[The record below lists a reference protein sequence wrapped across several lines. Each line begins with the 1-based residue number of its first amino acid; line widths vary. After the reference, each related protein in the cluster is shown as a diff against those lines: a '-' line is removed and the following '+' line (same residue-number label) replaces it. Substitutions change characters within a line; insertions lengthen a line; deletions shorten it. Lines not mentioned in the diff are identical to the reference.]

1 MSYQRM
7 LIHRCDIY
15 HEATQAP
22 SAGRFGI
29 PADKLQPVTSYP
41 DTPDEQDV
49 PCYFT
54 EKTQQLIQEE
64 PDQTVYHS
72 FLVHFPLSAD
82 IRVNDKII
90 WENHKYILK
99 LPKRIRHHHWEV
111 IAVRD
116 ESL

>member
-1 MSYQRM
+1 MSYKQM

-15 HEATQAP
+15 HEAAQAP
-22 SAGRFGI
+22 SAYRFGI
-29 PADKLQPVTSYP
+29 PADRLQPVISYP

-54 EKTQQLIQEE
+54 EKTQQLIQEK

-111 IAVRD
+111 VAVRD

>member
-1 MSYQRM
+1 MSYQQM

-15 HEATQAP
+15 HETAQP
-22 SAGRFGI
+22 PPAGRFGI
-29 PADKLQPVTSYP
+29 PADKLQPVFSYP
-41 DTPDEQDV
+41 NTPDEENV

-72 FLVHFPLSAD
+72 FLVHFPFSAD
-82 IRVNDKII
+82 IRLNDKII
-90 WENHKYILK
+90 WQHNSYILK
-99 LPKRIRHHHWEV
+99 LPKKIRHHHWEV

>member
-1 MSYQRM
+1 MSYKQM

-15 HEATQAP
+15 HEAPQAP

-29 PADKLQPVTSYP
+29 PADEISRPVISYP

-49 PCYFT
+49 LCYFT
-54 EKTQQLIQEE
+54 EKTRLIQEE

-111 IAVRD
+111 VAVRD

>member
-1 MSYQRM
+1 MSYQQM

-15 HEATQAP
+15 HETAQSP
-22 SAGRFGI
+22 LAGRFGI
-29 PADKLQPVTSYP
+29 PADKLQPVFSYP
-41 DTPDEQDV
+41 DTPDEENV

-72 FLVHFPLSAD
+72 FLVHFPRSSD
-82 IRVNDKII
+82 IRMNDKII
-90 WENHKYILK
+90 WQHNSYILK
-99 LPKRIRHHHWEV
+99 LPKKIRHHHWEV